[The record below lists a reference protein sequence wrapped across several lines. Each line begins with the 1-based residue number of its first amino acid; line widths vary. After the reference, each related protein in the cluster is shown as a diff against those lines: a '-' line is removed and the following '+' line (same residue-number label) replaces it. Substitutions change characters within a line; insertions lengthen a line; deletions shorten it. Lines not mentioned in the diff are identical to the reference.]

1 MRAGEGIRVD
11 EGWRDARRLPCK
23 RRKMKNNSS
32 DSATGPG
39 KRRRGIG
46 VRNVLIPGALILAA
60 AAVLAAVYLHR
71 APKGTASRGDAPPP
85 EFSEIVAASGTVQ
98 VLEPGDSE
106 WRAAGVG
113 RKLADGDLVRTGA
126 RGGASIRYPNGTVAS
141 IRAGTIFAVQ
151 PTGSNEM
158 EIWTTAS
165 PGPAEQA
172 GREEAVPG
180 GRRSLDR
187 AEAGGLI
194 PSLRLER
201 IVPFGRSLELV
212 GHVEPGSRLTVN
224 DEKVVVEGDGAFKHF
239 TNPFPGTAE
248 TVEIVLKATNLA
260 GRTSTLTAKHHF
272 RNRAGD

>member
-1 MRAGEGIRVD
+1 
-11 EGWRDARRLPCK
+11 
-23 RRKMKNNSS
+23 MKNNSS

-39 KRRRGIG
+39 KRRRGVG
-46 VRNVLIPGALILAA
+46 GRGVLIPGVLILAA
-60 AAVLAAVYLHR
+60 AAVLAAVYFHR
-71 APKGTASRGDAPPP
+71 APEGSASRGDTPPP
-85 EFSEIVAASGTVQ
+85 EFTEIVAASGTVQ
-98 VLEPGDSE
+98 ILETGDSE

-113 RKLADGDLVRTGA
+113 QKLADGDLVRTGA

-158 EIWTTAS
+158 EIWMTAS
-165 PGPAEQA
+165 PGPAERA
-172 GREEAVPG
+172 GGEEAGPGG

-201 IVPFGRSLELV
+201 IVPFGQSLELV

-224 DEKVVVEGDGAFKHF
+224 GEKVVVEGDGAFKHF
-239 TNPFPGTAE
+239 TNPFPKTAE

-260 GRTSTLTAKHHF
+260 GRTSTLTAEHHF
-272 RNRAGD
+272 RNRAGDR